1 MLLSPVWVHNLEICC
16 TGFFFCKNCKIK
28 HYREPVVSSMDHTW
42 ETWHTHH
49 LLVHSV
55 DEAASRKYDSDS
67 WAIFFIWWSIDS
79 VFWPAIET
87 EPRTS
92 TGGSGKSI
100 ATALQ
105 LDAAYVDRG
114 LGLGLSVSLR
124 LVLSIANNLVQNGI
138 VLHMVGIKPPSRPS
152 KRAGNSSLAY
162 FTQVGSDRM

>member
-1 MLLSPVWVHNLEICC
+1 M
-16 TGFFFCKNCKIK
+16 
-28 HYREPVVSSMDHTW
+28 
-42 ETWHTHH
+42 
-49 LLVHSV
+49 
-55 DEAASRKYDSDS
+55 
-67 WAIFFIWWSIDS
+67 
-79 VFWPAIET
+79 
-87 EPRTS
+87 
-92 TGGSGKSI
+92 
-100 ATALQ
+100 Q